1 MECRIT
7 SVGSAALPDHAALSA
22 YGELRR
28 AAERPKGFLEFD
40 LIAFVT
46 ARLDEA
52 EARANAMQHDDDS
65 DPWVACPASRTE
77 PLGDLEW
84 GEEACSCGLA
94 KRKARALREVAA
106 KRTVLAW
113 YAEAA
118 EASALFREKL
128 GTGTHMA
135 VAAESYLNVIR
146 VYAALCDDHP
156 DYRVEWAPPGG

>member
-1 MECRIT
+1 M
-7 SVGSAALPDHAALSA
+7 D
-22 YGELRR
+22 
-28 AAERPKGFLEFD
+28 D
-40 LIAFVT
+40 LIAFVK
-46 ARLDEA
+46 ARLDDTETLA
-52 EARANAMQHDDDS
+52 EAALEGLPDEYVGDVTREQALAMHILADVKAKQ
-65 DPWVACPASRTE
+65 PV
-77 PLGDLEW
+77 LE
-84 GEEACSCGLA
+84 
-94 KRKARALREVAA
+94 
-106 KRTVLAW
+106 W